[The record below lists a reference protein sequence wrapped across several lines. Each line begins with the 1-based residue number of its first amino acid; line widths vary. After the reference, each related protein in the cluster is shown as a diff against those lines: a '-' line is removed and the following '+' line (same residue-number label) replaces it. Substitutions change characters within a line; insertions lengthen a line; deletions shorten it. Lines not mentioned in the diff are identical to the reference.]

1 MAMAKRLRLDNEAVK
16 KELECPVCKAVPR
29 DGPIYACPNEH
40 LVCQRC
46 KRETCPVC
54 RVAMGQNRS
63 RLAVNLIEK
72 IHHNC
77 KYDQCD
83 EVFKLDEL
91 SDHEQVCKHRSVKC
105 KYDECD
111 EVFKPDEL
119 FDHEKGCEHRSVMCP
134 GLCDKKLA
142 LSELVEHLE
151 SSILCYSPRVHT
163 NANREIKD
171 MYFVFTKRYSD
182 YPVNCMGGW
191 GLLVFSLEGVEFVL
205 HVKKSEDFYS
215 INIVMFETEEECAKY
230 NIEMEVFKP
239 NSPPASRH
247 SVRFRGCPTS
257 IDKSKSDIEKR
268 GLLVHREVIKKM
280 ALIKDDTVEFTVSLS
295 FF

>member
-1 MAMAKRLRLDNEAVK
+1 
-16 KELECPVCKAVPR
+16 
-29 DGPIYACPNEH
+29 
-40 LVCQRC
+40 
-46 KRETCPVC
+46 
-54 RVAMGQNRS
+54 MGQNS
-63 RLAVNLIEK
+63 SCLAGNHIEN

-77 KYDQCD
+77 KYDECGK
-83 EVFKLDEL
+83 VFKLNEL
-91 SDHEQVCKHRSVKC
+91 SEHEKVCKHRSVKC

-111 EVFKPDEL
+111 ELFKLDKQS
-119 FDHEKGCEHRSVMCP
+119 DHEKGCKHRSVMCP

-142 LSELVEHLE
+142 LSKLVDHLE
-151 SSILCYSPRVHT
+151 SSNLCYSPRVHI
-163 NANREIKD
+163 NANRKIED
-171 MYFVFTKRYSD
+171 MNFVFNKKYLD
-182 YPVNCMGGW
+182 YPVNCMGGLC
-191 GLLVFSLEGVEFVL
+191 LLLFSLEEGVEFVL
-205 HVKKSEDFYS
+205 RVKKSEDFYS